1 MNQRYVIKN
10 IGIVILVVSIL
21 GCQQSVKPLH
31 TLIEIENALKAGN
44 LAQVKI
50 WCDSIFELGNP
61 DSLTRIKLKSTIDM
75 ADRINAD
82 FTLSEPEIDHRLKKE
97 IGEFTSAER
106 GLWEQ
111 NNWLEYRI
119 IDGTKNYFKRAVSNL
134 QLILKSRQPILNKD
148 QTSDSQALFCLDHT
162 RKAKVK

>member
-50 WCDSIFELGNP
+50 WCD
-61 DSLTRIKLKSTIDM
+61 
-75 ADRINAD
+75 
-82 FTLSEPEIDHRLKKE
+82 
-97 IGEFTSAER
+97 
-106 GLWEQ
+106 
-111 NNWLEYRI
+111 
-119 IDGTKNYFKRAVSNL
+119 
-134 QLILKSRQPILNKD
+134 
-148 QTSDSQALFCLDHT
+148 
-162 RKAKVK
+162 